1 MDWEDFQGKRVD
13 GIKPSYARILKEE
26 NFKLHSLN
34 ECCSSDVGRRLFETK
49 FFANKGVGFNLIG
62 L

>member
-26 NFKLHSLN
+26 NFKL
-34 ECCSSDVGRRLFETK
+34 
-49 FFANKGVGFNLIG
+49 
-62 L
+62 